1 MRCLL
6 VCASWIS
13 HVMWLLIA
21 FNSSRQKNQNAC
33 LGELNCNVW
42 FKKLSYKLLLSK
54 KNVTLQIEQKGVGLI
69 LALDKAWKESG
80 RLLWYHKK
88 Q

>member
-13 HVMWLLIA
+13 HAMWLLIA

-33 LGELNCNVW
+33 LVKLNCNVW

-69 LALDKAWKESG
+69 LALGKA
-80 RLLWYHKK
+80 
-88 Q
+88 

>member
-1 MRCLL
+1 MGCLL

-21 FNSSRQKNQNAC
+21 FNSSRQKNQKVC
-33 LGELNCNVW
+33 VGELNCNVW

-69 LALDKAWKESG
+69 LALGKA
-80 RLLWYHKK
+80 
-88 Q
+88 

>member
-1 MRCLL
+1 MGHLL

-13 HVMWLLIA
+13 HAMWLLIES
-21 FNSSRQKNQNAC
+21 NSSRQKNQNVC
-33 LGELNCNVW
+33 VVKLNCNVW

-69 LALDKAWKESG
+69 LALGKA
-80 RLLWYHKK
+80 
-88 Q
+88 

>member
-1 MRCLL
+1 
-6 VCASWIS
+6 
-13 HVMWLLIA
+13 MWLLIV

-33 LGELNCNVW
+33 LVKLNCNVW

-54 KNVTLQIEQKGVGLI
+54 KNVTLQIEQKRVGLI
-69 LALDKAWKESG
+69 LALGKACKESG

>member
-13 HVMWLLIA
+13 HAMWFLIA
-21 FNSSRQKNQNAC
+21 FNSLRQKNQNAC
-33 LGELNCNVW
+33 LVKLNCNVW

-69 LALDKAWKESG
+69 LALDKA
-80 RLLWYHKK
+80 
-88 Q
+88 

>member
-1 MRCLL
+1 
-6 VCASWIS
+6 
-13 HVMWLLIA
+13 MWLLIA
-21 FNSSRQKNQNAC
+21 FNSSRQKSQNAC
-33 LGELNCNVW
+33 LVKLNCNVW

-69 LALDKAWKESG
+69 FALGKACKESG

>member
-13 HVMWLLIA
+13 HAMWLLIA
-21 FNSSRQKNQNAC
+21 FNSLRQKSQNAC
-33 LGELNCNVW
+33 LVKLNCNVW

-69 LALDKAWKESG
+69 LALGKA
-80 RLLWYHKK
+80 
-88 Q
+88 

>member
-13 HVMWLLIA
+13 HAMWLLIA
-21 FNSSRQKNQNAC
+21 FNSSRQKNQKAC
-33 LGELNCNVW
+33 LVELNCNVW

-54 KNVTLQIEQKGVGLI
+54 KNVTLQIEQKEVGLI
-69 LALDKAWKESG
+69 LALDKA
-80 RLLWYHKK
+80 
-88 Q
+88 

>member
-1 MRCLL
+1 
-6 VCASWIS
+6 
-13 HVMWLLIA
+13 MWLLIA

-33 LGELNCNVW
+33 LVKLNCNVW

-69 LALDKAWKESG
+69 LALGKACKESG

>member
-13 HVMWLLIA
+13 HAMWLLIA
-21 FNSSRQKNQNAC
+21 FNSLRQKNQNAC
-33 LGELNCNVW
+33 LVKLNCNVW

-54 KNVTLQIEQKGVGLI
+54 KKVTLQIEQKGVGLI
-69 LALDKAWKESG
+69 LAFDKA
-80 RLLWYHKK
+80 
-88 Q
+88 